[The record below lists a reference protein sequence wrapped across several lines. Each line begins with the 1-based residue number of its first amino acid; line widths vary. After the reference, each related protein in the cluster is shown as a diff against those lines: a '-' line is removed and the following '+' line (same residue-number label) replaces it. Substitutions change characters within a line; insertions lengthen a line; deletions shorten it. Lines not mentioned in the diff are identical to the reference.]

1 MQYRAWVS
9 GLHTNCELFWPGL
22 SGWPRVQVE
31 AVGLGQQCAEKSKPS
46 SAEVPCLLFSA
57 HCTEAPCLLFSALPC
72 LLLSAQRSE

>member
-1 MQYRAWVS
+1 VNPADESRVSLGIVEEVFMQYRAWVS

-31 AVGLGQQCAEKSKPS
+31 AVGLGQHCAEKGKQG

-57 HCTEAPCLLFSALPC
+57 LPC
-72 LLLSAQRSE
+72 